1 MDIQLTQEI
10 EMPKAYIVGQV
21 EVNNMDRYK
30 SEYGAFVPQTIEQY
44 GGTYLVRG
52 GEVTDVEGTLPFS
65 RVIVMEFP
73 DKAAA
78 LAWYNSPEYQAV
90 IKGRHQNA
98 ESIMTI
104 IEGIN

>member
-1 MDIQLTQEI
+1 
-10 EMPKAYIVGQV
+10 
-21 EVNNMDRYK
+21 
-30 SEYGAFVPQTIEQY
+30 
-44 GGTYLVRG
+44 
-52 GEVTDVEGTLPFS
+52 
-65 RVIVMEFP
+65 VIVMEFP

-78 LAWYNSPEYQAV
+78 LAWYNSAEYQAV